1 MKLYN
6 SIGVNVSADR
16 QPDATQCQQG
26 FQRAKINYAKQARG
40 FRIGLF
46 CQFHFWSN
54 RHDCRFMNFYQTS
67 TLPVRVFSG
76 MEVCRL
82 VLTGTRVRKTLGRRA
97 WVGPWLP
104 FSQSN
109 CLLFILYSLWVCHF
123 VLTFLYNFIYSLPP
137 LPTFYHFLTPFLYF
151 DTDYFDIL
159 TIPFTIW

>member
-1 MKLYN
+1 VKLYN

-97 WVGPWLP
+97 WVGPWCS
-104 FSQSN
+104 FSQTIICFFVY
-109 CLLFILYSLWVCHF
+109 CLLWVCHYVF
-123 VLTFLYNFIYSLPP
+123 DTDSIFIHLHPLT
-137 LPTFYHFLTPFLYF
+137 PTFTHFFTSVFYF
-151 DTDYFDIL
+151 DTVYFDIL